1 MSKERRVHPNP
12 FRTRKLSASSP
23 MILRIFAWESRSTPR
38 YIPQPRQESCRGC
51 CVLGRTENAKK
62 TRFICCRKPPCPPGS
77 APSPPRK
84 PVRERKG
91 RKPSPQSE
99 SAPALQAGNMKG
111 AVLLS
116 GAFFWLNENPQL
128 GWGFKKAF
136 SFTYIVKTP
145 FDLLA
150 LSCGLATAV
159 NNKSKGGHYG

>member
-1 MSKERRVHPNP
+1 
-12 FRTRKLSASSP
+12 
-23 MILRIFAWESRSTPR
+23 
-38 YIPQPRQESCRGC
+38 
-51 CVLGRTENAKK
+51 
-62 TRFICCRKPPCPPGS
+62 
-77 APSPPRK
+77 
-84 PVRERKG
+84 
-91 RKPSPQSE
+91 
-99 SAPALQAGNMKG
+99 MKG

-116 GAFFWLNENPQL
+116 GAFLVKRKPPV

>member
-62 TRFICCRKPPCPPGS
+62 TQQEAPLPSRFRSLSASKTGS
-77 APSPPRK
+77 GKEGEEAKSPIR
-84 PVRERKG
+84 VRSRLAGGQHER
-91 RKPSPQSE
+91 RRSSE
-99 SAPALQAGNMKG
+99 RR
-111 AVLLS
+111 LLVKRP
-116 GAFFWLNENPQL
+116 PQL

>member
-62 TRFICCRKPPCPPGS
+62 TQEEPL
-77 APSPPRK
+77 PPRFRSLSASK
-84 PVRERKG
+84 TGSGKEGEEAKSPIRVHSRLAGGQHER
-91 RKPSPQSE
+91 RRSSE
-99 SAPALQAGNMKG
+99 RRL
-111 AVLLS
+111 
-116 GAFFWLNENPQL
+116 FWLNENPQL